1 MIMLK
6 NFKLKLK
13 KSEHNVDFE
22 NLPQHIGIIMDG
34 NGRWAKKRGLPRSAG
49 HAAGAK
55 TFERIVEDAGNIG
68 IKIVTVYAFSTE
80 NWQRPKDEVDALMR
94 LLEDY
99 LDNGLAKLAEKNTA
113 IKFIGDISAFSA
125 EFQEKIRHVEKTTK
139 ENSGL
144 LINVALNY
152 GSRNEITSAVKEIA
166 SQVKKGELSI
176 DEISEETV
184 SNHLYTRGLPDPDL
198 IIRPS
203 GECRLSNFLM
213 WQGAYSELWFSN
225 CLWPDFSKNDLLK
238 AIAEYQK
245 RNRRFGGV

>member
-6 NFKLKLK
+6 LKNFFK
-13 KSEHNVDFE
+13 KNEHNVDFD

-34 NGRWAKKRGLPRSAG
+34 NGRWARKRGLPRSGG

-68 IKIVTVYAFSTE
+68 IKVVTVYAFSTE
-80 NWQRPKDEVDALMR
+80 NWSRPKDEVNALMN

-99 LDNGLAKLAEKNTA
+99 LDNGLERLAGRDVR
-113 IKFIGDISAFSA
+113 IHFIGDSSAFSQ
-125 EFQEKIRHVEKTTK
+125 EFQKKLRHMEKATRD
-139 ENSGL
+139 NGGL
-144 LINVALNY
+144 LLNVALNY
-152 GSRNEITSAVKEIA
+152 GSRAEITSAIKQIA
-166 SQVKKGELSI
+166 MKIKDGALDYDDINENLVSQ
-176 DEISEETV
+176 
-184 SNHLYTRGLPDPDL
+184 HLYTAGQPDPDL

-203 GECRLSNFLM
+203 GEFRLSNFLM

-225 CLWPDFSKNDLLK
+225 CLWPDFTKDDLLK
-238 AIAEYQK
+238 AISDYQK

>member
-6 NFKLKLK
+6 NLFKKT
-13 KSEHNVDFE
+13 EHNVDLE

-34 NGRWAKKRGLPRSAG
+34 NGRWAKKRGLPRSSG

-80 NWQRPKDEVDALMR
+80 NWSRPMDEVNALMA

-99 LDNGLAKLAEKNTA
+99 LDHGLERLAGRNVK
-113 IKFIGDISAFSA
+113 IHFIGDMSAFSD
-125 EFQEKIRHVEKTTK
+125 EFQRKLCHMEKATSN
-139 ENSGL
+139 NSGL
-144 LINVALNY
+144 LLNVALNY
-152 GSRNEITSAVKEIA
+152 GGRAEITSAVKTIA
-166 SQVKKGELSI
+166 KKVNDGTLSI
-176 DEISEETV
+176 EDIDEDTISG
-184 SNHLYTRGLPDPDL
+184 HIYTSGQADPDL

-203 GECRLSNFLM
+203 GEFRLSNFLL
-213 WQGAYSELWFSN
+213 WQSAYSELWFSN
-225 CLWPDFSKNDLLK
+225 CLWPDFKKENLLR
-238 AIAEYQK
+238 AISDYQK